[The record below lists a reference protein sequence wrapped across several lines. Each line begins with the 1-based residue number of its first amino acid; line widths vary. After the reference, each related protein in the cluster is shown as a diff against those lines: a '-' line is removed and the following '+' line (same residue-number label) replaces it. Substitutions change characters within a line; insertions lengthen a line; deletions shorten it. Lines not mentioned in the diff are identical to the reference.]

1 MFVCLKKAGVVQKRC
16 QAYCPPFFITLLGT
30 GNLFMESIG
39 VDIQVQ
45 KLEKIIG
52 EDDYIL
58 IYLACH
64 ILVHR
69 LIPEQ
74 LNLS

>member
-1 MFVCLKKAGVVQKRC
+1 
-16 QAYCPPFFITLLGT
+16 
-30 GNLFMESIG
+30 MESIG

-58 IYLACH
+58 IYFACH

-74 LNLS
+74 LL